1 MRRRP
6 RPLSPRRPK
15 PRRHDPRGVRPA
27 HARGARR
34 LPPAARAAAAPLRP
48 GRRLP
53 AARGA
58 DAPAESLH
66 CDRPRARRRRRG
78 RSVLGR
84 RARAP
89 PQRLPRARRRRGRE
103 RRAPRAADPP
113 RAARRARRRE
123 RGRRAH
129 APRPARA
136 DRQPRPPRPAAHD
149 AHPRGSG
156 ADGARDGRGAGGRAR
171 LAPRQRTRRRR
182 VRLSRDGA
190 QEDLLVHDHLAEP
203 RRRAHRH
210 AQRPRPRPLHPLR
223 LLPGSSLPDP
233 GRPPEPPRRPCPLRQ
248 GDRRRHL
255 GGEADG
261 HADPP
266 ARRGERRRARAAR
279 RLPRPAARRAV
290 GRRRRVAARPH
301 GRARLGAANLHKK
314 ARPEVVHRVTKLANE
329 VYVERLLDPIGKPH
343 LRSLDRVLA
352 SAPRPEIDCVVVN
365 NVGIKVSYN
374 PRTHDSTVISV
385 GLVQKPLAKMVDDL
399 DPYLWSK
406 CSDFFERSEPVDP
419 VDYKPLGGRV
429 AANGEVWQMYE
440 RFALPGAVFENIL
453 NIRFTV
459 SATEILA
466 KYWLFDSLL
475 FEFGALQLPGVLER
489 DSGYVRAREIRSNW
503 TKVSMKKTIRYRDLT
518 PDDGPEGGID
528 AGQWLN
534 YVAPAMLGLWI
545 DDASQARICC
555 KD

>member
-1 MRRRP
+1 MKTTPETDAETDRMRQAMW
-6 RPLSPRRPK
+6 SVYYK
-15 PRRHDPRGVRPA
+15 
-27 HARGARR
+27 
-34 LPPAARAAAAPLRP
+34 
-48 GRRLP
+48 
-53 AARGA
+53 
-58 DAPAESLH
+58 S
-66 CDRPRARRRRRG
+66 ARRRR
-78 RSVLGR
+78 SVL
-84 RARAP
+84 P
-89 PQRLPRARRRRGRE
+89 PRLRPMRLEDALDVLIAHPDQHGGARRRR
-103 RRAPRAADPP
+103 AA
-113 RAARRARRRE
+113 
-123 RGRRAH
+123 
-129 APRPARA
+129 
-136 DRQPRPPRPAAHD
+136 
-149 AHPRGSG
+149 
-156 ADGARDGRGAGGRAR
+156 
-171 LAPRQRTRRRR
+171 L
-182 VRLSRDGA
+182 
-190 QEDLLVHDHLAEP
+190 
-203 RRRAHRH
+203 
-210 AQRPRPRPLHPLR
+210 
-223 LLPGSSLPDP
+223 
-233 GRPPEPPRRPCPLRQ
+233 
-248 GDRRRHL
+248 
-255 GGEADG
+255 
-261 HADPP
+261 
-266 ARRGERRRARAAR
+266 
-279 RLPRPAARRAV
+279 
-290 GRRRRVAARPH
+290 
-301 GRARLGAANLHKK
+301 RLGAANLHKK

-406 CSDFFERSEPVDP
+406 GSDFFERSEPVDP
-419 VDYKPLGGRV
+419 VDYQPLGGRV
-429 AANGEVWQMYE
+429 DNGKRWQMYE
-440 RFALPGAVFENIL
+440 RFVLPGAVFENIL

-489 DSGYVRAREIRSNW
+489 DSGYVRAREIPQNW